1 VDIMAVDN
9 LPCELPREASHEF
22 SRALLQHFITPYV
35 EESLASGL
43 GEPQQSLL
51 SRARLL
57 EQGRLH
63 PNQAHLAGYAAL

>member
-1 VDIMAVDN
+1 
-9 LPCELPREASHEF
+9 
-22 SRALLQHFITPYV
+22 LLQHFITPYV
-35 EESLASGL
+35 EESLSSGL

-63 PNQAHLAGYAAL
+63 PNQAHLASYAAL